1 MSGNNKNHK
10 QCLWSSCKKNDYR
23 QFLESSNFWDKN
35 FGQQATEE
43 EATREDVDLDGR
55 KTMGLRETEFECMD

>member
-1 MSGNNKNHK
+1 
-10 QCLWSSCKKNDYR
+10 
-23 QFLESSNFWDKN
+23 LESSNFWDKN